1 VTARADYS
9 EDELRQQWS
18 FLDALVERQAASL
31 KAGVQD
37 DEEEVVQLAVADDSL
52 VQELESLRRRV
63 VEIDVL
69 RERIRE
75 LDSLRQRVTE
85 LDALRERV
93 RSLESERHELLQRL
107 HAAEAAHVHAQQQQV
122 QQQPAKR
129 GSLRTWWNRVSR

>member
-1 VTARADYS
+1 VTGKADYS

-52 VQELESLRRRV
+52 VQELEGLRQRV
-63 VEIDVL
+63 AEIDVL

-75 LDSLRQRVTE
+75 LDSLRQRVSE
-85 LDALRERV
+85 LDSLRERV
-93 RSLESERHELLQRL
+93 RALESERQDLLLRL
-107 HAAEAAHVHAQQQQV
+107 HAAEAAHELGLQQV
-122 QQQPAKR
+122 QQPVAKR
-129 GSLRTWWNRVSR
+129 SSLRTWWNRVSR

>member
-1 VTARADYS
+1 MTAKADYS

-37 DEEEVVQLAVADDSL
+37 DEEEALVQLTAADDSL
-52 VQELESLRRRV
+52 VQELESLRNRV
-63 VEIDVL
+63 AEIDVL

-85 LDALRERV
+85 LDSLRERV
-93 RSLESERHELLQRL
+93 RALESERQELLQRL
-107 HAAEAAHVHAQQQQV
+107 HAAEAAHEQQQQL
-122 QQQPAKR
+122 AKR

>member
-37 DEEEVVQLAVADDSL
+37 DEEEALVQLAVADDSL
-52 VQELESLRRRV
+52 VQELESLRQRV
-63 VEIDVL
+63 AEIDVL

-75 LDSLRQRVTE
+75 LDSLRQRVSE
-85 LDALRERV
+85 LDSLRERV
-93 RSLESERHELLQRL
+93 RALESERQSLLQRL
-107 HAAEAAHVHAQQQQV
+107 HAAEAAQERKLQQV
-122 QQQPAKR
+122 PEPVAKR
-129 GSLRTWWNRVSR
+129 GSLRTWWHRVNR